1 MNIFIM
7 WISKNTFWSFKKSP
21 ESKSPSGVVSEHQPD
36 QVKHLL
42 PVHVAPLLSGDV
54 SRQRFHLHVH
64 CAASLICT
72 QLTQVSNPKLVF
84 HSAMAACS
92 NAHNS

>member
-1 MNIFIM
+1 MNIFIV

-36 QVKHLL
+36 QVEHLL

-54 SRQRFHLHVH
+54 SGQRLHLIVH
-64 CAASLICT
+64 TVILMH
-72 QLTQVSNPKLVF
+72 QVTQVSNSRHFPPQQ
-84 HSAMAACS
+84 
-92 NAHNS
+92 